1 MAWSEE
7 HKPTENWRR
16 RNGMM
21 VRMKNDLDVASPR
34 SEEWLDSLLL
44 LSLLL
49 GEEVDGMS
57 ASH

>member
-1 MAWSEE
+1 
-7 HKPTENWRR
+7 
-16 RNGMM
+16 MM
-21 VRMKNDLDVASPR
+21 VRMKNDLDVAPPR